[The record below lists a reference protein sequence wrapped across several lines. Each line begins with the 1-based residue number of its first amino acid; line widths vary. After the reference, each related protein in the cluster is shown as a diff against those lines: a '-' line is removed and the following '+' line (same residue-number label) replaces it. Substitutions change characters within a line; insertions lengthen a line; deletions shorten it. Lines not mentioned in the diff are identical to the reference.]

1 MRYFFEVTLCFKFEK
16 MIFNEFLKYTPKIA
30 KEVTFASIAHEK
42 MSPSNRLELLRNL
55 DINKVKPKKA
65 AVLMLFYPKEGNTHL
80 VLIHRNSYYG
90 VHSSQIAFPGGKPE
104 NVDINLEATA
114 LRETHEEIGI
124 HPNKIEIIRSFTEV
138 YIPPSNFMVYPFMGI
153 SNEELKFKRQED
165 EVAGIIEL
173 SLNDFL
179 DENSIEIKTMETSY
193 AGLIEVPGFTVNE
206 HFVWGA
212 TAMMLSE
219 LKETLKSV
227 F

>member
-1 MRYFFEVTLCFKFEK
+1 

-42 MSPSNRLELLRNL
+42 MSPSNRVELLKNL
-55 DINKVKPKKA
+55 DINTINPKKA

-80 VLIHRNSYYG
+80 VLIHRTSYYG

-104 NVDINLEATA
+104 VQDKNLEATA

-124 HPNKIEIIRSFTEV
+124 HPSKIEVIRSFTEV

-153 SNEELKFKRQED
+153 SNQELEFQRQED

-173 SLNDFL
+173 SLAEFL
-179 DENSIEIKTMETSY
+179 DERIIESKIMQTSY
-193 AGLIEVPGFTVNE
+193 AGSIQVPGFVVDK